1 MKIFKRLKRGAKA
14 AMSAIRE
21 PVQIQ
26 DYIQSQFHTFM
37 VSEKRKL
44 MLTGV
49 RYYEIDNDIINRKKY
64 RYDKA
69 TGKRVEDDS
78 RANNKLPHGMYKN
91 MVDEKISYTLSKE
104 YTLTCEDKKYLAKV
118 QSALGK
124 KFSYK
129 LLQLGYEASNK
140 GTGWLHPYINE
151 QGDLQFMICPAEQI
165 IPEWEDNSHES
176 LKSIVYFYDK
186 AYRENGE
193 DKIRTH
199 MEYWTADGMTCYTQE
214 GSVLFLNRQK
224 SFDDYGNKIS
234 HFIANDDWTS
244 WGKVPFIAFK
254 NNLIEKPDIKFVKR
268 LIDGYDKSRSE
279 VSNYIE
285 EIRDLI
291 YVIKGYGNADQE
303 EVRQNLNSGILML
316 DNDEDEDNSASI
328 LSSVTDITAAKEHC
342 EQLKR
347 DIVEAGQGV
356 LKDLDKFGNSPSGVA
371 LSFMYSFMDLKAG
384 ILNLQF
390 QNAFEDLLYFINVH
404 LNISTS
410 EDVKF
415 SLNMNMKVNE
425 TENLQ
430 NCQVAKN
437 LGISEDTWLSKCVW
451 VDDVEK
457 EKLALAENMA
467 FQDKVP
473 IRGITDE

>member
-64 RYDKA
+64 SYDKA

-176 LKSIVYFYDK
+176 LKSIVYFYDE

-390 QNAFEDLLYFINVH
+390 QNAFEDLLYFINRFVQT
-404 LNISTS
+404 I
-410 EDVKF
+410 
-415 SLNMNMKVNE
+415 
-425 TENLQ
+425 NLQ
-430 NCQVAKN
+430 INK
-437 LGISEDTWLSKCVW
+437 
-451 VDDVEK
+451 
-457 EKLALAENMA
+457 
-467 FQDKVP
+467 
-473 IRGITDE
+473 